1 MRFIRVNLK
10 HFSYFEEYEIC
21 GMPFE
26 EVKYQANKQIDKL
39 EKLMED
45 YK

>member
-1 MRFIRVNLK
+1 MRFIRVNLE
-10 HFSYFEEYEIC
+10 HFSYSEEYGIC
-21 GMPFE
+21 GMLFE